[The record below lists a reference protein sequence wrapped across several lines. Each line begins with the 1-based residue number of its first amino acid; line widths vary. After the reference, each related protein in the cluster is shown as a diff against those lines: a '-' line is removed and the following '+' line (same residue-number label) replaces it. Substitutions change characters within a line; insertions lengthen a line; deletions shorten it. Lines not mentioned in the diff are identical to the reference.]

1 MSVDVAYPV
10 LRTSD
15 PAHALRVARQ
25 LLALGD
31 LADAVVDVGVELVT
45 VEGVLRVR
53 DALPG
58 TWFEQRH
65 PGQAGGRGGPLDLHE
80 GVLATELPTEPAVL
94 APHLPLWASALDQPL
109 GSIEDAFTAVV
120 GDKVAEIRWWGLSW
134 PEVAEHGLY
143 RDLDHAEVTLL
154 FSTPTR
160 ELDERADE
168 HTVLVHVRRQ
178 GLDGYEEQHANWL
191 AGQVGESVV
200 GPPQQA

>member
-10 LRTSD
+10 LRTTD
-15 PAHALRVARQ
+15 PARALRVARQ

-53 DALPG
+53 NALPD

-65 PGQAGGRGGPLDLHE
+65 PGQAGGRGGLLGLHE
-80 GVLATELPTEPAVL
+80 SVRASELPTGPAAL

-120 GDKVAEIRWWGLSW
+120 GDNVGEIRWWGLSW
-134 PEVAEHGLY
+134 PEVAEHGIY
-143 RDLDHAEVTLL
+143 RDLHNAEVRLL
-154 FSTPTR
+154 FNTPTR

-178 GLDGYEEQHANWL
+178 GLDGYEEHANWL
-191 AGQVGESVV
+191 ARQVGQSVV
-200 GPPQQA
+200 GPPQPA